1 MNRDVA
7 CWREFLFMVNLKNL
21 PVSTKFLYAFGM
33 VCGLCVALG
42 VFTFLTFHSIAL
54 GSLDVSGSAL
64 PAVVE
69 LSKIRGAIDTVRLE
83 DLDILLCQNAGCT
96 NAHLATRRRALED
109 MQEAQRRYEPL
120 IANAGEREAYQSFTA
135 GWAKYMEKSSKGVA
149 LMAANNASDGLDML
163 TADVTQALFHSAMD
177 DASAALELNIRY
189 GTESANQ
196 VTRTTQRA
204 TWINVGVT
212 SLIAVLCGLIGRLLT
227 TLIAPRIALGIAL
240 LERMAEKDFSVH
252 AEVQGED
259 EIGRLGTALN
269 TCVESMRTVLRAVAQ
284 GADTLTNSSEEISA
298 KAVQSLSNAQTQ
310 SSRTNQIAAAAQEMT
325 ATIGEIGK
333 NAAQAAGASRI
344 SADTAEQGGAVMQD
358 AALTMEKIAKATG
371 LVAEKMNS
379 LAARSEE
386 IGKVVSVIQGI
397 SEQTNLLALNA
408 AIEAA
413 RAGEH
418 GRGFAVVAG
427 EVRRLAERTK
437 GATEE
442 IAGTIQSI
450 QVETRATLAVMEESR
465 TAVETGLGE
474 TGRARKSLEEIIVSS
489 KEVEQQIQLIAAAA
503 TEQTAAAGEI
513 SMSAGEISKLAHEN
527 SVGSEQSV
535 TALKEL
541 ASLAG
546 QLDGMIKQFQLGEDG
561 QHGGRMESCA
571 WQAPMKAV
579 AA

>member
-1 MNRDVA
+1 M
-7 CWREFLFMVNLKNL
+7 
-21 PVSTKFLYAFGM
+21 
-33 VCGLCVALG
+33 
-42 VFTFLTFHSIAL
+42 TFHSIAQNSQ
-54 GSLDVSGSAL
+54 GVSGSAL

-69 LSKIRGAIDTVRLE
+69 LSKMLGAIDTVRRE
-83 DLDILLCQNAGCT
+83 DLDILLCQNASCT
-96 NAHLATRRRALED
+96 NQRTGQRQDALQQLQD
-109 MQEAQRRYEPL
+109 AQKRYEPL
-120 IANAGEREAYQSFTA
+120 ISYPGERESYQKFTA
-135 GWAKYMEKSSKGVA
+135 SWAKYLEKSNKGVA
-149 LMAANNASDGLDML
+149 LMVANNAADGLDTM
-163 TADVTQALFHSAMD
+163 TADSTLALFHSALED
-177 DASAALELNIRY
+177 ENKDLELNIKY
-189 GTESANQ
+189 GTESAEK
-196 VTRTTQRA
+196 VTKSSKRA
-204 TWINVGVT
+204 TWINVAMTG
-212 SLIAVLCGLIGRLLT
+212 LIVVLCALIGRLLT
-227 TLIAPRIALGIAL
+227 TLIAPRIAAGITL

-252 AEVQGED
+252 ADVQGTD

-269 TCVESMRTVLRAVAQ
+269 TCVESMQTVLRAVAH
-284 GADTLTNSSEEISA
+284 GAETLTNSSEEISA

-344 SADTAEQGGAVMQD
+344 SAETADQGGAVMQ
-358 AALTMEKIAKATG
+358 AAAQTMEKIAKATG

-442 IAGTIQSI
+442 IADTIQSI
-450 QVETRATLAVMEESR
+450 QAETRATLSVMEESK

-474 TGRARKSLEEIIVSS
+474 TGRARKSLDEIIVSS

-513 SMSAGEISKLAHEN
+513 SMSAGEISNLAHEN
-527 SVGSEQSV
+527 SIGSEQSV
-535 TALKEL
+535 AALKEL
-541 ASLAG
+541 ASLAS
-546 QLDGMIKQFQLGEDG
+546 QLDGMIRQFQLGDDA
-561 QHGGRMESCA
+561 QKGGRMGSGA
-571 WQAPMKAV
+571 WQGSMKAV
-579 AA
+579 TA

>member
-1 MNRDVA
+1 
-7 CWREFLFMVNLKNL
+7 MVNLKNL
-21 PVSTKFLYAFGM
+21 PVSTKFVYAFGM

-42 VFTFLTFHSIAL
+42 VYTFLTFHSIAV
-54 GSLDVSGSAL
+54 SSQDVSGSAL

-83 DLDILLCQNAGCT
+83 DLDILLCQNASCT
-96 NAHLATRRRALED
+96 SAHTAKRQDALQA
-109 MQEAQRRYEPL
+109 MQDAEKRYEPL
-120 IANAGEREAYQSFTA
+120 IAYPGEREVYQKFTA
-135 GWAKYMEKSSKGVA
+135 SWTKYMEKSNKGVA
-149 LMAANNASDGLDML
+149 LMAANNAADGLDTL
-163 TADVTQALFHSAMD
+163 TADATQAQFQTALD
-177 DASAALELNIRY
+177 DQNKDLDLNIKF
-189 GTESANQ
+189 GTESADK
-196 VTRTTQRA
+196 VTRASQRA
-204 TWINVGVT
+204 TWINVAMTCFIVGMC
-212 SLIAVLCGLIGRLLT
+212 ALIGRVLT
-227 TLIAPRIALGIAL
+227 TLIAPRIAEGIAA
-240 LERMAEKDFSVH
+240 LERMAAKDFSVH
-252 AEVQGED
+252 AEVQGTD
-259 EIGRLGTALN
+259 EIGRLGMALN
-269 TCVESMRTVLRAVAQ
+269 TCVESMQSVLRAVAR
-284 GADTLTNSSEEISA
+284 GAETLTTSSEEISA
-298 KAVQSLSNAQTQ
+298 KAVQTLGNAQTQ

-325 ATIGEIGK
+325 ATIGEIGR

-344 SADTAEQGGAVMQD
+344 SAETAEQGGTVMQ
-358 AALTMEKIAKATG
+358 AAAATMEKIAKATG
-371 LVAEKMNS
+371 LVAEKMAS

-450 QVETRATLAVMEESR
+450 QVETRATLSVMEESK

-513 SMSAGEISKLAHEN
+513 SMSAGEISNLAHEN
-527 SVGSEQSV
+527 SMGSEQSV
-535 TALKEL
+535 AALKDLAAL
-541 ASLAG
+541 AS
-546 QLDGMIKQFQLGEDG
+546 QLDGMIRQFHLGDDS
-561 QHGGRMESCA
+561 QKGGHLGGGT
-571 WQAPMKAV
+571 WQPGMKAV
-579 AA
+579 TA

>member
-1 MNRDVA
+1 
-7 CWREFLFMVNLKNL
+7 MVNLKNM
-21 PVSTKFLYAFGM
+21 PVSTKFVYAFGM

-42 VFTFLTFHSIAL
+42 VYTFLTFHSIAV
-54 GSLDVSGSAL
+54 SSHDVSSSAL

-69 LSKIRGAIDTVRLE
+69 LSKMRGAIDTVRLE
-83 DLDILLCQNAGCT
+83 DLDILLCQNAACT
-96 NAHLATRRRALED
+96 AAHTAKRQDALAELEG
-109 MQEAQRRYEPL
+109 AQKRYEPL
-120 IANAGEREAYQSFTA
+120 IAYAGEREVYQRFTA
-135 GWAKYMEKSSKGVA
+135 NWAKYVEKSNKGVA
-149 LMAANNASDGLDML
+149 LMAANNASDGLDTL
-163 TADVTQALFHSAMD
+163 TADATQALFHSALD
-177 DASAALELNIRY
+177 DASKDLDLNIKF
-189 GTESANQ
+189 GTESADK
-196 VTRTTQRA
+196 VTRASQRS
-204 TWINVGVT
+204 TWINVAIT
-212 SLIAVLCGLIGRLLT
+212 TFIVLMCALIGRVLT
-227 TLIAPRIALGIAL
+227 ALIAPRIAKGIAL

-252 AEVQGED
+252 ADVKGED

-269 TCVESMRTVLRAVAQ
+269 TCVESMQTVLRAVAQ
-284 GADTLTNSSEEISA
+284 GAETLTNSSEEISA
-298 KAVQSLSNAQTQ
+298 KAVQTLGNAQTQ

-333 NAAQAAGASRI
+333 NAEQAAGASRI
-344 SADTAEQGGAVMQD
+344 SAETAEQGGAVMQ
-358 AALTMEKIAKATG
+358 AAAATMEKIAKATG

-450 QVETRATLAVMEESR
+450 QVETRATLSVMEESK

-513 SMSAGEISKLAHEN
+513 SMSAGEISNLAHEN
-527 SVGSEQSV
+527 SMGSEQSV
-535 TALKEL
+535 AALKEL
-541 ASLAG
+541 ASLAS
-546 QLDGMIKQFQLGEDG
+546 QLDGMIKQFHLGDDS
-561 QHGGRMESCA
+561 QKGGRMDSCA
-571 WQAPMKAV
+571 WQPAMKTITA
-579 AA
+579 